1 MNDKLT
7 TKIVAERL
15 GIDQLTL
22 RVGLQQGKFPFGTA
36 YKMPNSTHY
45 TYVFYPKILDEYI

>member
-7 TKIVAERL
+7 VKLVSERL

-22 RVGLQQGKFPFGTA
+22 RVGLQQGRFPFGTA
-36 YKMPNSTHY
+36 YKLPNSTHY
-45 TYVFYPKILDEYI
+45 TYIFYPKILDEYI